1 MKEEKKETKKLN
13 IYEKITNIKSEFLKS
28 NVKKS
33 GKNKFANYTYYE
45 LADITPVLIE
55 LCKKYGIFTKFSY
68 TKDQATLEIVNIE
81 KPDER
86 EIYTSPME
94 ELELKGCNKIQALG
108 GTETYQRRYLYMSA
122 FDIIEN
128 DLFDAT
134 SGTKQNESK
143 PKYASKNT
151 DKEDLISA
159 IDNLEI
165 QTSTDHEEML
175 KFYKVDSNTDMS
187 IEQLQDAKHRLEMKL
202 KKQRIEN
209 LEIGE

>member
-108 GTETYQRRYLYMSA
+108 GSETYSRRYLYMSA

-128 DLFDAT
+128 DMFDAT
-134 SGTKQNESK
+134 ISEEKENQDEHLKLLVDIKNLMVEKKVLPNEVSEHFE
-143 PKYASKNT
+143 KN
-151 DKEDLISA
+151 SA
-159 IDNLEI
+159 DMTN
-165 QTSTDHEEML
+165 EE
-175 KFYKVDSNTDMS
+175 
-187 IEQLQDAKHRLEMKL
+187 LQEVKDWLGAK
-202 KKQRIEN
+202 
-209 LEIGE
+209 

>member
-1 MKEEKKETKKLN
+1 MKDKKEIKEETIKMNL
-13 IYEKITNIKSEFLKS
+13 YEKITNIKSDFLKA

-55 LCKKYGIFTKFSY
+55 LCKQYKVFTKFSY

-81 KPDER
+81 NPGER

-108 GTETYQRRYLYMSA
+108 GTETYSRRYLYMSA

-128 DLFDAT
+128 DMFDAVI
-134 SGTKQNESK
+134 SEEKDKPQEKQTEENNIFIKISKLMAEKKVLPNE
-143 PKYASKNT
+143 
-151 DKEDLISA
+151 ISEHFGKKSSEMTVEEFEEVVKW
-159 IDNLEI
+159 LE
-165 QTSTDHEEML
+165 E
-175 KFYKVDSNTDMS
+175 K
-187 IEQLQDAKHRLEMKL
+187 
-202 KKQRIEN
+202 
-209 LEIGE
+209 

>member
-1 MKEEKKETKKLN
+1 MKEEKKEKEIKLN
-13 IYEKITNIKSEFLKS
+13 LYEKITNIKSDFLKA

-55 LCKKYGIFTKFSY
+55 LCKTYKVFTKFSY
-68 TKDQATLEIVNIE
+68 TKEQATLEIVNIE

-108 GTETYQRRYLYMSA
+108 GTETYSRRYLYMSA

-128 DLFDAT
+128 DMFDAVI
-134 SGTKQNESK
+134 SEEKEKQTADNNIFLKIKKLMNE
-143 PKYASKNT
+143 KNVLPNEIFEHFE
-151 DKEDLISA
+151 KNSA
-159 IDNLEI
+159 
-165 QTSTDHEEML
+165 
-175 KFYKVDSNTDMS
+175 DMS
-187 IEQLQDAKHRLEMKL
+187 EEELEEVVDWLEAK
-202 KKQRIEN
+202 
-209 LEIGE
+209 